1 MHRIKQ
7 NTGAAKPE
15 WIWPRRAKITSWATA
30 AVIVVF
36 AVLALIFRRRITVE
50 SIVGFTP
57 ENLWLAGLVF
67 MLLYALKSLTSVVYV
82 KLLYLAA
89 GLVFPLPAAVAVS
102 VAGSLVELV
111 IPYFI
116 GRVGGRGL
124 ADYMLKR
131 YPKLE
136 RLSALRNCSNFWFS
150 VFARATGIFPLDPV
164 SIYFG
169 ACGMPFPA
177 FMLGSTAGLLPVLLV
192 TVILGTEATEP
203 GSPAFVLSAVL
214 FIVLQAGAAAAFLI
228 WIHKNNAA
236 IKAAEKE
243 ASPDESAQ

>member
-1 MHRIKQ
+1 MQ
-7 NTGAAKPE
+7 NTSEVEGLIHRKKPNTDTPKPE
-15 WIWPRRAKITSWATA
+15 WIWPRRAKITSWAIA
-30 AVIVVF
+30 AVVLLF
-36 AVLALIFRRRITVE
+36 AVLALVFRRHITVE
-50 SIVGFTP
+50 NIVSLTP
-57 ENLWLAGLVF
+57 ENLWLAALVF

-89 GLVFPLPAAVAVS
+89 GLIFPIPAAIAVS
-102 VAGSLVELV
+102 IAGSLLELV
-111 IPYFI
+111 IPFFI

-131 YPKLE
+131 YPKLG

-177 FMLGSTAGLLPVLLV
+177 FMLGSLAGLLPVLLRS
-192 TVILGTEATEP
+192 GGCHP
-203 GSPAFVLSAVL
+203 GC
-214 FIVLQAGAAAAFLI
+214 
-228 WIHKNNAA
+228 
-236 IKAAEKE
+236 
-243 ASPDESAQ
+243 